1 MTKFTLVRHGQTDWN
16 VARRYQGQQDIPLNA
31 EGLQQARTLA
41 LFMKEETFDV
51 IYSSDLQRA
60 MQTAQILQEG
70 REATVIADARLREIA
85 FGEWEGKCHD
95 DLRTAFPIRF
105 TLSESDP
112 AVPLAPG
119 GESVFAL
126 AQRTKEFADEISQRF
141 PDGNVLIVTHGL
153 ALATLLCH
161 AENVPLLEAYH
172 LVPDNAQ
179 PVHITWLATT
189 KPI

>member
-1 MTKFTLVRHGQTDWN
+1 MTNFTLVRHGQTDWN

-70 REATVIADARLREIA
+70 REATVTADARLREIA

-95 DLRTAFPIRF
+95 DLRTAFPMRF
-105 TLSESDP
+105 TLRESNP
-112 AVPLAPG
+112 AV
-119 GESVFAL
+119 
-126 AQRTKEFADEISQRF
+126 
-141 PDGNVLIVTHGL
+141 
-153 ALATLLCH
+153 
-161 AENVPLLEAYH
+161 
-172 LVPDNAQ
+172 
-179 PVHITWLATT
+179 
-189 KPI
+189 

>member
-105 TLSESDP
+105 TLSESNP
-112 AVPLAPG
+112 TVPLAPG

-141 PDGNVLIVTHGL
+141 PDGNLLIVTHGL

-179 PVHITWLATT
+179 PVHVTWLATT

>member
-1 MTKFTLVRHGQTDWN
+1 MTNFTLVRHGQTDWN

-41 LFMKEETFDV
+41 LLMKEETFDV

-85 FGEWEGKCHD
+85 FGEWEGKRHD
-95 DLRTAFPIRF
+95 DLRTAFPMRF
-105 TLSESDP
+105 TLSESNP

-126 AQRTKEFADEISQRF
+126 AQRTKEFADEVSQRL
-141 PDGNVLIVTHGL
+141 PSGNLLIVTHGL
-153 ALATLLCH
+153 ALATLICH
-161 AENVPLLEAYH
+161 SERIPLLEAYH